1 MNKLPKELQRVYIMA
16 DKCCKVLMMRG
27 MNAKAAEETVLNTLK
42 EYDSDLRTGN
52 YKKIETALEIK
63 FA

>member
-27 MNAKAAEETVLNTLK
+27 VNVKAAEETVLNALK
-42 EYDSDLRTGN
+42 EHDSDLRMGN
-52 YKKIETALEIK
+52 YKKVETLLEVK